1 VRYAFL
7 DSPVPIAFA
16 HRGGARPGLEN
27 VASLFADVQ
36 RLGYRYVET
45 DVRTTADGVPV
56 VFHDEDVSRLT
67 GTSARIG
74 DLTYA
79 DVRRLQVGEEQIEPL
94 AAVLDAFPDLRFN
107 IDLKDEGS
115 VEGVPAVLARTGA
128 RERVCVAS
136 FSERRLRRARR
147 ALGPEVCTSLGTGG
161 VGLFLLHALARTG
174 RSRQGAAA
182 LQVPWLLPGGRTL
195 PASFVRLAHRE
206 GLAVHVWTVDD
217 RAAINAALDLGVDG
231 VMTDEPAVLREELVR
246 RGLWAGGGEGRASG
260 GHP

>member
-1 VRYAFL
+1 MRYAFL
-7 DSPVPIAFA
+7 DGPQPIAFA
-16 HRGGARPGLEN
+16 HRGGAQEGLEN
-27 VASLFADVQ
+27 VASLFADVR

-56 VFHDEDVSRLT
+56 VFHDEDASRLT
-67 GTSARIG
+67 GEAARIG

-115 VEGVPAVLARTGA
+115 VDSVPAVLARGGA
-128 RERVCVAS
+128 RDRVCIAS

-161 VGLFLLHALARTG
+161 VVLFLPLALARTG
-174 RSRQGAAA
+174 RSGQGAAA
-182 LQVPWLLPGGRTL
+182 LQVPWVLPGGRTL
-195 PASFVRLAHRE
+195 PAWFVQLAHRE
-206 GLAVHVWTVDD
+206 GLAVHVWTVDEP
-217 RAAINAALDLGVDG
+217 AAMEAALDLGVDG
-231 VMTDEPAVLREELVR
+231 IMTDRPVVLKEVMVR
-246 RGLWAGGGEGRASG
+246 RGVWTG
-260 GHP
+260 

>member
-7 DSPVPIAFA
+7 DGPQPIAFA
-16 HRGGARPGLEN
+16 HRGGAQEGLEN
-27 VASLFADVQ
+27 VASLFADVR

-67 GTSARIG
+67 GEAARIG

-115 VEGVPAVLARTGA
+115 VDSVPAVLARSGA
-128 RERVCVAS
+128 RDRVCIAS

-161 VGLFLLHALARTG
+161 VALFLPLALARTG
-174 RSRQGAAA
+174 RSGQGAAA
-182 LQVPWLLPGGRTL
+182 LQVPWVLPGGRTL
-195 PASFVRLAHRE
+195 PAWFVQLAHRE
-206 GLAVHVWTVDD
+206 GLAVHVWTVDEP
-217 RAAINAALDLGVDG
+217 AAMEAALDLGVDG
-231 VMTDEPAVLREELVR
+231 IMTDRPVVLKEVMVR
-246 RGLWAGGGEGRASG
+246 RGVWAG
-260 GHP
+260 